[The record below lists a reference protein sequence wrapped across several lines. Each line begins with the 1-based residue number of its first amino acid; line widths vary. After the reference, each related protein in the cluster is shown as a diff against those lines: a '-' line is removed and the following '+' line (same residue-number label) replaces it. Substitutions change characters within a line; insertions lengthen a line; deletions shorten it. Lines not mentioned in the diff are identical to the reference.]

1 MTMQNKQ
8 AFQFIEVVNE
18 LERVELAPLILPLL
32 KIIDPIAKAVPAGV
46 VKEFL
51 THHLRPREGQFDF
64 IGQAAPYLP
73 RIIRWAGRAAA
84 VKPLMQALDVIAEAL
99 ALVLRVVMPAAV
111 MLVRAGKAVIT
122 TARTTFLKQRP

>member
-1 MTMQNKQ
+1 MENKQ

-18 LERVELAPLILPLL
+18 LEQVELAPLILPLM
-32 KIIDPIAKAVPAGV
+32 KIIDPIAKAVPEGV
-46 VKEFL
+46 VREFL

-64 IGQAAPYLP
+64 IGQIAPYLP

-84 VKPLMQALDVIAEAL
+84 VKPLMRALDIMAEAL
-99 ALVLRVVMPAAV
+99 ALVLKVVMPAAV
-111 MLVRAGKAVIT
+111 MLVRAGSTVIT